1 MKRMIIFSFFIVIF
15 LCGCSLYNTNNGN
28 PTTQNVSSPTQEAN
42 NPTQEVSNSVPVS
55 TSSPETVTVFIDITN
70 DANLVFAKYDINI
83 FLDGTI
89 IGTVKNGDLITKS
102 MDIFV
107 GKHTLK
113 LVSASDNKVFIEK
126 EFTISNA
133 STLKCVLK
141 AHESKIEFLK
151 SEIIDGIKGAE
162 ITMPDTFGKMLP
174 EAKNNLQSLDLKKI
188 TAKTNTNESIV
199 MDSNWIV
206 FEQNI
211 KAGEIIEKGTEIVL
225 TCGRISDFVSKYI
238 SSSSVK
244 EVLDITSKL
253 GFTVDFVD
261 ETNGLAVN
269 LNSENMYDWMVSGY
283 EVASNSKKS
292 IKMKLMYM
300 GMAEVPSVVGLSAED
315 AKKALADAHFPYV
328 VFEDSNNV
336 IVEDEKGWTVIE
348 QSTEA
353 LESISTSTTIRLK
366 VKRMKSFKDISF
378 EMPNNWKYTEGK
390 NTATLS
396 SESENTLLRFG
407 YNLYNGKEELTKSVV
422 EKIIKGTA
430 SKNDELKNISTT
442 KTTIGN
448 GSIDCYACKHDTI
461 SGGNKYKNVAYVFR
475 ANGDLYI
482 AYFVCLDENKY
493 DAFLET
499 VKKIADSMKVNASK
513 YVIVENNEDLA
524 KLVTLNRS
532 KSESEIKNLVNSLKG
547 KTIKIDL
554 VVKDYEKI
562 KGTRFKYAFLPL
574 NGGKINKNGP
584 IFYFSDVGYV
594 DFRFNDG
601 PESLSINTCITCHIK
616 ISEYK
621 NGMIYVSLDH
631 NEHSEYVGEFR

>member
-1 MKRMIIFSFFIVIF
+1 MKRIIIVSFLIVF
-15 LCGCSLYNTNNGN
+15 LLCGCSLYNTNNGTQ
-28 PTTQNVSSPTQEAN
+28 TTQNLS
-42 NPTQEVSNSVPVS
+42 NPTQEDNNNSVATS
-55 TSSPETVTVFIDITN
+55 TSSQENVTLFIDITN

-83 FLDGTI
+83 YLDGTI
-89 IGTVKNGDLITKS
+89 IGSVKNGTLLTKS
-102 MDIFV
+102 MDTFT

-113 LVSASDNKVFIEK
+113 LVSASDTKIFTEK
-126 EFTISNA
+126 EFSISKD
-133 STLKCVLK
+133 STLKCTLK
-141 AHESKIEFLK
+141 AHESKIELLK
-151 SEIIDGIKGAE
+151 GEIIDGLQGAE

-174 EAKNNLQSLDLKKI
+174 EAKKALQAADLKKI
-188 TAKTNTNESIV
+188 TVKTNTNESVV

-206 FEQNI
+206 FEQSI
-211 KAGEIIEKGTEIVL
+211 KAGEIIDKGTEIVL
-225 TCGRISDFVSKYI
+225 TCGRISDFVGKYI

-244 EVLDITSKL
+244 DVVDITNKL
-253 GFTVDFVD
+253 GFTVDFID
-261 ETNGLAVN
+261 EANGLTVSFNNDAN
-269 LNSENMYDWMVSGY
+269 AYDDWMISGY
-283 EVASNSKKS
+283 DVNSNSKKTVK
-292 IKMKLMYM
+292 IKLMYK
-300 GMAEVPSVVGLSAED
+300 GVAEVPSVVGLSAED
-315 AKKALADAHFPYV
+315 AKKALSDARFPYV
-328 VFEDSNNV
+328 VFEDSNSV

-348 QSTEA
+348 QSIEP
-353 LESISTSTTIRLK
+353 LESINTSTTIRLK

-378 EMPNNWKYTEGK
+378 EMPNNWKYTEGN

-396 SESENTLLRFG
+396 SESEYTLLRFG

-513 YVIVENNEDLA
+513 YVIVENNEYLA

-547 KTIKIDL
+547 KTIRIDL